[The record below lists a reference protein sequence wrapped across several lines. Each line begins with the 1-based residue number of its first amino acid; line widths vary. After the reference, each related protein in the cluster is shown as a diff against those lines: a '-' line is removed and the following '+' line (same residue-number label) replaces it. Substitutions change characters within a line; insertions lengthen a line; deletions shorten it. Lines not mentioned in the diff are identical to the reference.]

1 MAITNQV
8 LSGFFR
14 FCRATPLY
22 LRIRRGDLLSLQATF
37 IDKLTAVL
45 FGLRFVA
52 EKPIVFD
59 IEERSILTPVTNSRR
74 ENKNKLTAKS
84 FFEEFRIGTPFFLK
98 SNYTLFFLCII
109 IIGLLI
115 VSVQHNERAYHG
127 DEDWQYLRS
136 AL

>member
-59 IEERSILTPVTNSRR
+59 IEERSILTRVPNSRR
-74 ENKNKLTAKS
+74 ENKNKQTAKTFLRS
-84 FFEEFRIGTPFFLK
+84 SVSEPPFF
-98 SNYTLFFLCII
+98 
-109 IIGLLI
+109 
-115 VSVQHNERAYHG
+115 
-127 DEDWQYLRS
+127 
-136 AL
+136 